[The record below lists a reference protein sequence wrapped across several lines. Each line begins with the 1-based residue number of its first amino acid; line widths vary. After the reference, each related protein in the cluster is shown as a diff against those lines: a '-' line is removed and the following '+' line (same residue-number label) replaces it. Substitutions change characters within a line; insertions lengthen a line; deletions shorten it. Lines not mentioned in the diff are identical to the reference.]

1 MYSSI
6 ASASS
11 ESRATSPGTPLVR
24 HSAGTSSESAGT
36 LGMKPHASASVLSG
50 SEVSLSCRQICR
62 CLLQTV
68 LSVLKVLQ
76 NHRATTLED
85 STKKTAQKPN
95 KDTDDDGQVDEIG
108 LQRVE
113 VKSETLGSQ

>member
-36 LGMKPHASASVLSG
+36 LGMKPHASASALSG
-50 SEVSLSCRQICR
+50 SEVS
-62 CLLQTV
+62 
-68 LSVLKVLQ
+68 
-76 NHRATTLED
+76 RA
-85 STKKTAQKPN
+85 
-95 KDTDDDGQVDEIG
+95 
-108 LQRVE
+108 
-113 VKSETLGSQ
+113 SERARSWLGSRSRLGFGLGSRLGLGLPPPRARA